1 MKNNTLIF
9 AVSMLL
15 VGVLILSFCALRGDF
30 ADHSVVYDPLKTDL
44 DNLVTEKDGRF
55 LININR
61 ADVQTLT
68 MLNGIGDVLG
78 GRIVDYREENG
89 EFESVEELIE
99 VKGIGEK
106 TLEKIR
112 DRIVCLTEE

>member
-9 AVSMLL
+9 VLSMLL
-15 VGVLILSFCALRGDF
+15 IGMLILPACALRGDF
-30 ADHSVVYDPLKTDL
+30 SDNSTTYASVKTNL
-44 DNLVTEKDGRF
+44 DNFVVEKDGRF

-61 ADVQTLT
+61 ADVEMLT
-68 MLNGIGDVLG
+68 MLDGIGDVIG
-78 GRIVDYREENG
+78 ERIVEYRKENG
-89 EFESVEELIE
+89 EFESVDELIE

-112 DRIVCLTEE
+112 DRVVCLSEE